1 MPLPRLRLRLRLRPR
16 PRPLVL
22 ALGAALLASACA
34 SAAGHDRCGDPA
46 EAAPA
51 VAAASSDAP
60 QFRIQWLGDT
70 LLADAAEPRLR
81 ANGYG
86 WPFARLL
93 PLLDGDYIV
102 ANAEGPIT
110 TETKQYDRSQRWAYN
125 AAPAAAEALAA
136 AAVDAAGLANNHALD
151 RGPAGLSDTIAHLEG
166 AGVASFGGGGDRAA
180 ALRPLLIETPHGR
193 VAVVALGQGYGA
205 RKNASEA
212 AAGTVPA
219 TRCAI
224 EEGAALARAAGARWL
239 VGYVHWGSNYSEVQS
254 SQRRQARLFA
264 EAGYDLVVGHGAHVQ
279 QQIEIVD
286 GVPVLYSLGNFVF
299 GTPGRFDAAF
309 PGYGLVATSALGSEG
324 FTALTLRCILTDN
337 DAVRF
342 QPRPCGEA
350 ESARV
355 LQALHPDIEVDG
367 LVGTLR
373 WP

>member
-1 MPLPRLRLRLRLRPR
+1 MPLPRLRLRPRLRP
-16 PRPLVL
+16 PLF

-34 SAAGHDRCGDPA
+34 SAAEHAGCDEPA
-46 EAAPA
+46 EGAPA
-51 VAAASSDAP
+51 VEPASSDAP
-60 QFRIQWLGDT
+60 EFRIQWLGDT

-81 ANGYG
+81 ANGYR

-93 PLLDGDYIV
+93 SLLDGDYVV

-110 TETKQYDRSQRWAYN
+110 TATEQYDRSQRWAYN
-125 AAPAAAEALAA
+125 AAPAAAEAIAA
-136 AAVDAAGLANNHALD
+136 AGVDAAGLANNHAMD
-151 RGPAGLSDTIAHLEG
+151 RGPAGLADTIAHLDG
-166 AGVASFGGGGDRAA
+166 AGVASFGGGSDRAA

-193 VAVVALGQGYGA
+193 VGVVALGQGYGA
-205 RKNASEA
+205 RKNASEGS
-212 AAGTVPA
+212 AGTVPA

-224 EEGAALARAAGARWL
+224 EEGATAARAAGARWL
-239 VGYVHWGSNYSEVQS
+239 VGYVHWGSNYSQVQS

-264 EAGYDLVVGHGAHVQ
+264 EAGYDLVVGHGSHMQ

-309 PGYGLVATSALGSEG
+309 PGYGLVATSQLGPEG

-337 DAVRF
+337 DKVRF

-355 LQALHPDIEVDG
+355 LSALHPDLEMDG
-367 LVGTLR
+367 PVGTLR
-373 WP
+373 WR